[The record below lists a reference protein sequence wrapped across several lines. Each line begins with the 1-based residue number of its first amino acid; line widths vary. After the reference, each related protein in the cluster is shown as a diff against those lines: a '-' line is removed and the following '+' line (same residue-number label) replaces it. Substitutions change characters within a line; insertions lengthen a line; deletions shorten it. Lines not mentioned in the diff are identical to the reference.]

1 MSYVLAS
8 MLKKKKKKKKVLR
21 LEATSLLS
29 QCESCVSL
37 EKRGHGVFTG
47 KWYHCRDK
55 RRERGEPLRHWNQTA
70 VCVTSDSHAKSQAYT
85 LHAHLNPPFKSY
97 PRGWQSGVTLSQ
109 DVRPWPQLL
118 TCAMPQP
125 QQRLQMEIQ
134 DVNRFEKHTHTH
146 THTHTHNTNFTRRSR
161 DSYAAHLPSRSTSCQ
176 HPSAAF
182 HSCSS
187 PPPEGQNVSP

>member
-1 MSYVLAS
+1 MSWCGWFV
-8 MLKKKKKKKKVLR
+8 KKKKKVLR

-29 QCESCVSL
+29 QCESFVSL
-37 EKRGHGVFTG
+37 ERRGHGVFTG
-47 KWYHCRDK
+47 KRYHCREK
-55 RRERGEPLRHWNQTA
+55 RREREEPLRHWNQTA
-70 VCVTSDSHAKSQAYT
+70 VCVTSDSHAKSQAHT
-85 LHAHLNPPFKSY
+85 LHANLNPLFKSY

-118 TCAMPQP
+118 TRAMPQP

-146 THTHTHNTNFTRRSR
+146 THTHRSR
-161 DSYAAHLPSRSTSCQ
+161 GSHAAHLPSRSISCQ
-176 HPSAAF
+176 HPLAAF
-182 HSCSS
+182 HWCSS